1 MFGGLVI
8 FGPFK
13 KMVTNNSYIIS
24 STVAHAAIISIT
36 TIITTR

>member
-1 MFGGLVI
+1 MLWGLII

-13 KMVTNNSYIIS
+13 MTFNNTYIIPF
-24 STVAHAAIISIT
+24 TVAHAAITSTT